1 LLDLAGMNRLARL
14 ATLSALLP
22 AAAMAA
28 PVVARISPS
37 GLAFIERQAPT
48 LVPSHMSPDPL
59 SVDLW
64 SCSDGPA
71 TIEQADTSI
80 DLTVDD
86 FKLTLPSAGVL
97 RVDVT
102 LSAEAT
108 GEARFNKIYA
118 CFGQEICQ
126 DRITLRGAHAVIDFS
141 ATVDGA
147 GKPHV
152 ALQNVD
158 LQLDRDNVD
167 MELSGCD
174 AGALLTAVLNGV
186 KDIGL
191 DIGLWAVE
199 QIAKNKVGPMLEQA
213 LGGFMSYQGM
223 AAIFS
228 FTAKLTG
235 LDLATTGIT
244 VGGDID
250 ITSPFP
256 SAACLGSSVP
266 GDPAAASGPAPD
278 LGAGPSSDLAVAVN
292 LGVVQDVL
300 YHVWR
305 SGYLCITP
313 GTFASFGLDLGPE
326 LDGLATMPGIPIGTK
341 FSLDILAT
349 QPPVVQAGYADEG
362 TLTVKVTN
370 LGANLRAAY
379 PDQTSGNLHLDI
391 DVTATAS
398 VSIDPAMNAVVVTV
412 GKVAIDKLT
421 ADDQLGLTQYG
432 FDIARIRRVIEGRV
446 LPKVLAGLGKI
457 PVTGPV
463 FGGILDTYVIM
474 RAVKTTPSFVM
485 VKADLFRA
493 PAGDTGAPTTSI
505 VDKPVGPARPSEAK
519 IKVTGTDALVP
530 TELLKYRVTID
541 GTAGEPS
548 FVNTFTVGEDGK
560 TKTYHVLVKAVDLA
574 GNEDPVGVQA
584 DVLADGIAP
593 QLTVTTQL
601 RSVIDTATPTLA
613 WTAAD
618 DTSPA
623 PKISAKVEI
632 FHEPE
637 HAGGEVEETKVS
649 EQALAGGT
657 SQLELGGME
666 PGKQYRVVLTIF
678 DEAGNEASDSFI
690 FTVSDSAGGGGCNVA
705 GGAGGAWMLAL
716 GLLALARRRK

>member
-1 LLDLAGMNRLARL
+1 MNRLGL
-14 ATLSALLP
+14 ATLSTLLP
-22 AAAMAA
+22 AVALGA

-48 LVPSHMSPDPL
+48 LVPSHMSPDAL

-71 TIEQADTSI
+71 NIEQANTSV

-86 FKLTLPSAGVL
+86 FKLSLPSPGVL

-102 LSAEAT
+102 LSASAS

-126 DRITLRGAHAVIDFS
+126 DQITLSGARAIIDFS
-141 ATVDGA
+141 ASVDGA

-152 ALQNVD
+152 ELKNVD
-158 LQLDRDNVD
+158 LQLDRDQVD
-167 MELSGCD
+167 MELSGCNLD
-174 AGALLTAVLNGV
+174 ALLTAVLNGV
-186 KDIGL
+186 KDVGL

-199 QIAKNKVGPMLEQA
+199 QIAKNKVGPMLEEA
-213 LGGFMSYQGM
+213 LGKFMSYQGM
-223 AAIFS
+223 AAMFS

-256 SAACLGSSVP
+256 AAACLGSSVP
-266 GDPAAASGPAPD
+266 GDPSPAAGPAPD
-278 LGAGPSSDLAVAVN
+278 LAAGPSSDVAVAVN
-292 LGVVQDVL
+292 LGVIQDIL

-305 SGYLCITP
+305 SGYLCLTP
-313 GTFASFGLDLGPE
+313 GTFASFGLDLTPE
-326 LDGLATMPGIPIGTK
+326 LNGFATMPGIPIGTK
-341 FSLDILAT
+341 FSLDITAT
-349 QPPVVQAGYADEG
+349 QPPVISAGYADEG
-362 TLTVKVTN
+362 TLTIKVTG

-379 PDQTSGNLHLDI
+379 PDQTSGNLHLDV

-398 VSIDPAMNAVVVTV
+398 VSIDPTMNAVVVTV
-412 GKVAIDKLT
+412 DKVQIDKMT

-432 FDIARIRRVIEGRV
+432 FDIDRVRRVIEGRV
-446 LPKVLAGLGKI
+446 LPKVLGSLGSI

-463 FGGILDTYVIM
+463 FGGILDTYVIL
-474 RAVKTTPSFVM
+474 RGVKTTPSFVT

-493 PAGDTGAPTTSI
+493 PAGDIGAPTTAL
-505 VDKPVGPARPSEAK
+505 VEKPDGPARPADAR
-519 IKVTGTDALVP
+519 IKVTGNDALVP
-530 TELLKYRVTID
+530 TELLKYRVTVD
-541 GTAGEPS
+541 GTASDPT

-560 TKTYHVLVKAVDLA
+560 TKTYHVLVQAVDLA
-574 GNEDPVGVQA
+574 GNMDPVGVTA

-601 RSVIDTATPTLA
+601 RAVIDTARPTLA
-613 WTAAD
+613 WTATD
-618 DTSPA
+618 DISPA
-623 PKISAKVEI
+623 SKISAKVVV

-637 HAGGEVEETKVS
+637 HAGGEFEETQVS
-649 EQALAGGT
+649 EQDLAGGT
-657 SQLELGGME
+657 SQLELGGLE
-666 PGKQYRVVLTIF
+666 PGKQYRVVLTVY
-678 DEAGNEASDSFI
+678 DEAGNDASSSFI
-690 FTVSDSAGGGGCNVA
+690 FTVSDSAGGGCNVG
-705 GGAGGAWMLAL
+705 GGAGGAWTLAL
-716 GLLALARRRK
+716 GLLALARRRR